1 MDQIQGTRNIHLDKI
16 FSVWIGDGLGTS
28 AQFLADNWG
37 EFVNEHIR
45 SMEENLNIQM
55 INTAG
60 ESSWRN
66 ELCEENH
73 AIVDRCLVKILDYPE
88 MQLKIALSWAINAKN
103 SLKLNIHSGF
113 SSYQTVFGQQ
123 PDLPS
128 ILIGKFPAL
137 SDKTTIGNVAK
148 NINAMH
154 LTQ

>member
-16 FSVWIGDGLGTS
+16 FSIWIGDGLGTP

-66 ELCEENH
+66 ELNVRR
-73 AIVDRCLVKILDYPE
+73 IMPL
-88 MQLKIALSWAINAKN
+88 
-103 SLKLNIHSGF
+103 
-113 SSYQTVFGQQ
+113 
-123 PDLPS
+123 
-128 ILIGKFPAL
+128 LI
-137 SDKTTIGNVAK
+137 DVW
-148 NINAMH
+148 
-154 LTQ
+154 